1 MSKIIK
7 LKNNIMW
14 DIKSISNVPFTYQME
29 ALVDANNAL
38 KTGIFNAQLQ
48 STTCSNYPV
57 SSVNGVMLVFESSG
71 SVIQIYIHY
80 QGDTYIRSRWY
91 GAWYS
96 WKSLT

>member
-14 DIKSISNVPFTYQME
+14 DTQSIFNLPFTYQME
-29 ALVDANNAL
+29 SVIDANSAL

-57 SSVNGVMLVFESSG
+57 SSVNGIMFVFQTSG

>member
-38 KTGIFNAQLQ
+38 KTGIFNAQLE

-80 QGDTYIRSRWY
+80 HHTIFLQHFFYMCFL
-91 GAWYS
+91 
-96 WKSLT
+96 KSTP

>member
-14 DIKSISNVPFTYQME
+14 DAKNIYHLPFTYQMKG
-29 ALVDANNAL
+29 AINANDLLA
-38 KTGIFNAQLQ
+38 TGIFNAQLQ
-48 STTCSNYPV
+48 SATCSNYPV
-57 SSVNGVMLVFESSG
+57 SSVNGIMFVFQTTG

>member
-14 DIKSISNVPFTYQME
+14 DTQSIFNLPFTYQME
-29 ALVDANNAL
+29 SVRDANSAL

-48 STTCSNYPV
+48 SATCSNYPV
-57 SSVNGVMLVFESSG
+57 SSVNGIMFVFQTSG